1 MVESD
6 DRRPSADALLGL
18 VANEKRGKLKIF
30 IGASP
35 GVGKTYAMLTGA
47 KHLLSEGKDVIIGV
61 VETHGRPE
69 TAALLDGLEVLPRKA
84 ITYRGHAL
92 MEFDL
97 DAALIRKP
105 NLIIVDELAHTNA
118 PESRHPKRYQDVEE
132 LLASGINVWTAL
144 NIQHIESLSDVVATI
159 TNVKVRELVPDTV
172 IENAADVVLVDIT
185 PDELIQRLKEG
196 KVYLPDNARRAADNF
211 LQVGNLTALRELAL
225 RRTAQRVDDQ
235 MVDYLRQRS
244 IEGPWPS
251 ADRILV
257 CVGGD
262 EYSEVVVRQ
271 AARIAGALNATWIA
285 VHASKANDAI
295 PNEEKLRRLDA
306 NLELATR
313 LGAEA
318 TRLSA
323 KDLPTELLAFA
334 KRENITQIIIG
345 RSKSGFL
352 KQTRHRS
359 LSDELMQQAQGVSI
373 HVMTAAKSQPIAI
386 GFKLP
391 KFSIGN
397 LVSAPLTVAIAV
409 LVGMVANHFLQLPN
423 LSMIFLA
430 AVLFCAITYGRWS
443 GVIAAGLSFLAY
455 NFFFIEPIYTFTVAR
470 PHELLALIIFLLV
483 AVFTGGL
490 AGRVREQS
498 DAAVSRVRQV
508 ETLFDLSHK
517 LSATVVIDDLM
528 WVVATQAAATAKGH
542 SIVLLKK
549 DNDLAI
555 VSGVPPEDTLGA
567 ADWTAARWC
576 LSHGEI
582 AGWKSQTLPNAQFQY
597 HPMKSPHGVV
607 GVVGVR
613 PAGSELSSESRR
625 MMEALLGQVSI
636 ALERTLL
643 ADDVAKARADAE
655 GEKLRSALLSSIS
668 HDLRTPLA
676 SIIGSVS
683 SLRSLQHKMSK
694 PVRDD
699 LLANIEE
706 EANHLSRFVSNLLDM
721 TKIEGGAIKL
731 SNETIDVVEAVSTA
745 IRRGRQTWP
754 HRKIIATLPKNG
766 VTVSGDAALLEQLVF
781 NLIDNAN
788 KYAATAT
795 PTNVVVEKVDNEI
808 ILKVEDE
815 GIGIPP
821 PELEHVFEKFYRVA
835 QGDGRAPGTGLGLA
849 ICRGIATAMGGSI
862 KAESPIA
869 KGRGTRII
877 VRFPAKETA

>member
-1 MVESD
+1 MRYPQRQMAELD
-6 DRRPSADALLGL
+6 DRRSSANALLEL
-18 VANEKRGKLKIF
+18 AANEKRGKLKIF

-35 GVGKTYAMLTGA
+35 GVGKTYAMLSGA
-47 KHLLSEGKDVIIGV
+47 QRLHKEGKDVIVGV
-61 VETHGRPE
+61 VETHGRSE
-69 TAALLDGLEVLPRKA
+69 TTALLDGLEVLPRKA
-84 ITYRGHAL
+84 ISYRGHAL

-118 PESRHPKRYQDVEE
+118 PESRHPKRYQDVDE
-132 LLASGINVWTAL
+132 LLAAGINVWTAL

-185 PDELIQRLKEG
+185 PDELIQRLNEG

-271 AARIAGALNATWIA
+271 AARIAGALNATWVA

-306 NLELATR
+306 NLELAAR
-313 LGAEA
+313 LGAEVS
-318 TRLSA
+318 RLSA
-323 KDLPTELLAFA
+323 TDLPTELLAYA

-373 HVMTAAKSQPIAI
+373 HVMTTAKSQPVSTR
-386 GFKLP
+386 FRFP

-397 LVSAPLTVAIAV
+397 LVSAPLTVAVAV
-409 LVGMVANHFLQLPN
+409 LVGMVASHFLKLPN

-455 NFFFIEPIYTFTVAR
+455 NFFFIDPLYTFTVAS

-490 AGRVREQS
+490 
-498 DAAVSRVRQV
+498 
-508 ETLFDLSHK
+508 
-517 LSATVVIDDLM
+517 
-528 WVVATQAAATAKGH
+528 
-542 SIVLLKK
+542 
-549 DNDLAI
+549 
-555 VSGVPPEDTLGA
+555 
-567 ADWTAARWC
+567 
-576 LSHGEI
+576 
-582 AGWKSQTLPNAQFQY
+582 
-597 HPMKSPHGVV
+597 
-607 GVVGVR
+607 
-613 PAGSELSSESRR
+613 
-625 MMEALLGQVSI
+625 
-636 ALERTLL
+636 
-643 ADDVAKARADAE
+643 
-655 GEKLRSALLSSIS
+655 
-668 HDLRTPLA
+668 
-676 SIIGSVS
+676 
-683 SLRSLQHKMSK
+683 
-694 PVRDD
+694 
-699 LLANIEE
+699 
-706 EANHLSRFVSNLLDM
+706 
-721 TKIEGGAIKL
+721 
-731 SNETIDVVEAVSTA
+731 
-745 IRRGRQTWP
+745 
-754 HRKIIATLPKNG
+754 
-766 VTVSGDAALLEQLVF
+766 
-781 NLIDNAN
+781 
-788 KYAATAT
+788 
-795 PTNVVVEKVDNEI
+795 
-808 ILKVEDE
+808 
-815 GIGIPP
+815 
-821 PELEHVFEKFYRVA
+821 
-835 QGDGRAPGTGLGLA
+835 
-849 ICRGIATAMGGSI
+849 
-862 KAESPIA
+862 
-869 KGRGTRII
+869 
-877 VRFPAKETA
+877 